1 MKTVN
6 IHEAKTQ
13 LSKLIEE
20 ASKGEAFVIAKAG
33 KPVVKVTALSAPTG
47 AQVRRL
53 RRSRWLV
60 GNVVDLLGSGGGSSL
75 DRPLHRNDPSDRAR
89 RTAQTPTC
97 SGAP

>member
-13 LSKLIEE
+13 LSRLVEE

-33 KPVVKVTALSAPTG
+33 KPVVRVTALSAPTG

-53 RRSRWLV
+53 GFMTGQISVPDDFDRMGKEEIERIF
-60 GNVVDLLGSGGGSSL
+60 GGG
-75 DRPLHRNDPSDRAR
+75 A
-89 RTAQTPTC
+89 
-97 SGAP
+97 